1 MLFMQRY
8 SQGLLTFITLS
19 QAYSSVS
26 LEMHHPN
33 QHKAKHIY
41 VYVCTQTYTY
51 VHTYIC
57 VYAYMRVCEKS
68 FISLSC
74 AWIDKP
80 LNQLKR

>member
-26 LEMHHPN
+26 LETHHPN
-33 QHKAKHIY
+33 QHKATHVH

-51 VHTYIC
+51 VCIYTC
-57 VYAYMRVCEKS
+57 VCV
-68 FISLSC
+68 
-74 AWIDKP
+74 
-80 LNQLKR
+80 

>member
-41 VYVCTQTYTY
+41 VYVCTQTKTCICIYT
-51 VHTYIC
+51 C
-57 VYAYMRVCEKS
+57 VCEKS

-80 LNQLKR
+80 LNQLKH